1 VPIVEIEIVLKPNE
15 TLQDKI
21 VSELADELGKI
32 FGSLKGGTWVKLYK
46 LSEKQYAENGGKEES
61 VFPVFV
67 SIIKSKIPSHEE
79 LQIEAETI
87 TKAVAQ
93 ICERPSTLVHIIYEP
108 AGSGRIAF
116 GGKLIP

>member
-1 VPIVEIEIVLKPNE
+1 MPIIEIEIVLKPNE
-15 TLQDKI
+15 TLQDKF
-21 VSELADELGKI
+21 VVELADELGEI
-32 FGSLKGGTWVKLYK
+32 FDSPKSGTWVKLYE
-46 LSEKQYAENGGKEES
+46 LSEKQYAENGGKEEG

-67 SIIKSKIPSHEE
+67 SIIKSNIPSHEE
-79 LQIEAETI
+79 MQVEAEKI
-87 TKAVAQ
+87 TNAVAK